1 MDDRGQ
7 TLNDYVLGI
16 SVFLLTVAF
25 VVAFLPSIFT
35 PFNAPIDD
43 STTARASRGA
53 TFIVT
58 DLSVDG
64 QPNVLDW
71 NRTGGFFEQN
81 ETELRRVF
89 GFPRT
94 TDVNVTL
101 VDAETGIV
109 NRSAGDAPGD
119 HPTAATG
126 RIVRI
131 GAETYRLTVR
141 VW

>member
-25 VVAFLPSIFT
+25 VVAFLPGIFT
-35 PFNAPIDD
+35 PFNAPIGD

-53 TFIVT
+53 TFIVGN
-58 DLSVDG
+58 LSVDG
-64 QPNVLDW
+64 HPNVLDQA
-71 NRTGGFFEQN
+71 RTAAFFQRN
-81 ETELRRVF
+81 ETELRETL

-94 TDVNVTL
+94 TDVNVT
-101 VDAETGIV
+101 VVEEATRTV
-109 NRSAGDAPGD
+109 AWAAGDAPGE

-126 RIVRI
+126 RVVRI
-131 GAETYRLTVR
+131 GATTYRLTVR

>member
-35 PFNAPIDD
+35 LFNAPIDD
-43 STTARASRGA
+43 STSARASRGA
-53 TFIVT
+53 TLIID
-58 DLSVDG
+58 DLSVEG
-64 QPNVLDW
+64 RPNVLDQS
-71 NRTGGFFEQN
+71 RTTTFFEQN
-81 ETELRRVF
+81 ETELRRVL

-109 NRSAGDAPGD
+109 DQSSGGTPGD
-119 HPTAATG
+119 RPTAATG

-131 GAETYRLTVR
+131 GANTYQLTVR

>member
-1 MDDRGQ
+1 MGDRGQ

-43 STTARASRGA
+43 STAARASRGA
-53 TFIVT
+53 TFIID
-58 DLSVDG
+58 DLSVEG
-64 QPNVLDW
+64 RANVLDQS
-71 NRTGGFFEQN
+71 RTTTFFEQN
-81 ETELRRVF
+81 ETELRRVL

-119 HPTAATG
+119 DPTAATD

-131 GAETYRLTVR
+131 GSNTYQLTVR